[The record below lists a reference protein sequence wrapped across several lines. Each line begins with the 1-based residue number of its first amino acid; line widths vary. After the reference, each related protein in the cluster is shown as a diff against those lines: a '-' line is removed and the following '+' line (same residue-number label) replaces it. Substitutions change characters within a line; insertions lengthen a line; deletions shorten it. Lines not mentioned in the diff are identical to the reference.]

1 MSQDSHQ
8 STLAECGI
16 RVAATSQSSTR
27 EAVRAVNDRALQ
39 RSLPGGHADGEL
51 VTDEARLRGKL
62 AAGGRWRAKPRFGM
76 AGRGQRTLD
85 AGRLDAADERWL
97 LPRVT
102 TTGVWLERELDVRAE
117 YALHLCFGP
126 GHARVARVCRQRC
139 DAHGQWRSSAAV
151 DEVPGLHPRDRD
163 AAVRAVFDAAE
174 RADYFGP
181 IGVDVLV
188 YDDGSGRSS
197 VYVGSDVQGRF
208 TMGWNGGE
216 PVCASC
222 ACGL

>member
-1 MSQDSHQ
+1 MVSVLLLTSL
-8 STLAECGI
+8 LA
-16 RVAATSQSSTR
+16 VAAPPAPGRVEYQKATKLYAQERYEEALPWFERAYERSGHRPSTTFGLAQC
-27 EAVRAVNDRALQ
+27 ERAV
-39 RSLPGGHADGEL
+39 
-51 VTDEARLRGKL
+51 
-62 AAGGRWRAKPRFGM
+62 
-76 AGRGQRTLD
+76 
-85 AGRLDAADERWL
+85 GRLDAADERWL